1 MIVRELSDILIS
13 LLYALRNLTLRGK
26 KKYQNLEHH
35 KVLVGDDFCM

>member
-1 MIVRELSDILIS
+1 MIVQELSDFLIS

-26 KKYQNLEHH
+26 KKYQNLEH